1 MSARAAAV
9 ERRTAETGI
18 RLALNLDGTGV
29 ADIHTGIG
37 FFDHMMTLMTAHGL
51 LDLALVCDESI
62 TVGALE
68 DCIAEAGG
76 KLLRKIVLFDIYR
89 GPGIAPGKKSVAFSL
104 ELRADD
110 RTLTDEDSVNTVN
123 RVLDALREKLDV
135 VLR

>member
-1 MSARAAAV
+1 M
-9 ERRTAETGI
+9 
-18 RLALNLDGTGV
+18 
-29 ADIHTGIG
+29 
-37 FFDHMMTLMTAHGL
+37 
-51 LDLALVCDESI
+51 
-62 TVGALE
+62 LE
-68 DCIAEAGG
+68 ACIKKAGG
-76 KLLRKIVLFDIYR
+76 KLLRKIDLFDIYR